1 MVRATVI
8 FSPAAESDLDDIWYH
23 IALDNPSAA
32 DRTIDKLRQ
41 RLEQLTAFPE
51 SGRARPDIAPNAR
64 SLTVGNHIALYRLS
78 DRGLEIVRVVH
89 GARDLTDLF

>member
-41 RLEQLTAFPE
+41 RW
-51 SGRARPDIAPNAR
+51 SN
-64 SLTVGNHIALYRLS
+64 
-78 DRGLEIVRVVH
+78 
-89 GARDLTDLF
+89 